1 MGPKLKNLEL
11 KLYQET
17 NENDLLNDKIMD
29 L

>member
-11 KLYQET
+11 KLYQKT